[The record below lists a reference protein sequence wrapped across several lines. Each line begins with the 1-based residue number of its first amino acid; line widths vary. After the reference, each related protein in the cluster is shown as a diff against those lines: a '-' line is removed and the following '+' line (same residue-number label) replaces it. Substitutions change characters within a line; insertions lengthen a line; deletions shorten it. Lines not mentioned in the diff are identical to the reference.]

1 MNMATIYSNKNSSKN
16 ALAASQH
23 IKNGDYEIS
32 LSFENFQK
40 EMKETIKR
48 DLFCVKKIKW

>member
-1 MNMATIYSNKNSSKN
+1 MVTIYSNRNSSKN

-23 IKNGDYEIS
+23 IKNVDYEKY

-48 DLFCVKKIKW
+48 DLYCVKEIKW

>member
-1 MNMATIYSNKNSSKN
+1 MATIFFNKNYSKN

-23 IKNGDYEIS
+23 IKNIDYEKS
-32 LSFENFQK
+32 LLFENFQK

-48 DLFCVKKIKW
+48 DLYCVKKIKW

>member
-1 MNMATIYSNKNSSKN
+1 MATIYSNKNSGKN

-23 IKNGDYEIS
+23 IKNIDNDKS
-32 LSFENFQK
+32 LLFENFQK

-48 DLFCVKKIKW
+48 DLYCVKKIKW